1 MQPER
6 FHLSGAS
13 FLAQKKES
21 LSSWIMKGSLL
32 KCTKSNKIPLFA
44 LTTPVEKSIIDKEL
58 S

>member
-6 FHLSGAS
+6 FHLSRAS

-21 LSSWIMKGSLL
+21 LSSWSKGSLL

-44 LTTPVEKSIIDKEL
+44 LTTPVEKTIIDKEL

>member
-6 FHLSGAS
+6 FHLSRAS
-13 FLAQKKES
+13 FLAQKKEP
-21 LSSWIMKGSLL
+21 LSSWSKGSLL